1 LKQWDYHKKKENKM
15 ENQKQALVIKT
26 TGEFEVVSFT
36 AKTEYEVIKKAVGGY
51 LEIIRLSPSMTM
63 WTNEEGKL
71 DGLPV
76 NHRATALWTY
86 YFGATDIIVGNV
98 ILTGGTDTDG
108 NCLGLSLADGN
119 KAQTIALST
128 RQEKGETK

>member
-1 LKQWDYHKKKENKM
+1 LEQWNYPDNKEKEM
-15 ENQKQALVIKT
+15 EIQKQALVIKT
-26 TGEFEVVSFT
+26 TGEIEVVSFT
-36 AKTEYEVIKKAVGGY
+36 TKTEYEVIKKAVGGY
-51 LEIIRLSPSMTM
+51 LEIIRLSPTMTM

-119 KAQTIALST
+119 KVQTIALST
-128 RQEKGETK
+128 KQEKGETK